1 MNLNELA
8 KKDTATN
15 YANTYKAQFGV
26 DINLDELTLKETS
39 KLLSK
44 TIKLINE
51 YRHSHKFHTSQNN
64 SSYMQMLMLEE
75 TLTAKALELNEAGDP
90 GSFGGNN
97 TNTGKSMKPI
107 IPGQMSGEYANA
119 LKKTAMGE
127 DISAKEYK
135 KLKKRGISESLLTVL
150 DSKDTA
156 RAFMRK
162 IIESKRVLKEDEVS
176 SAQVVLAAQDMVDR
190 IQKMAEDMVDLQYKD
205 VPALA
210 DTMKTEIGV
219 DEATQFKDT
228 MSAALQ
234 TLSDTLSSTKE
245 QMDGAVAI
253 VTGEGGPVDPMG
265 DLAGVDAGMP
275 PMDDMGM
282 DMGGDLDGDGIPDD
296 APIEEPIP
304 VPGDDV
310 ELGRERR

>member
-1 MNLNELA
+1 MNLTELA
-8 KKDTATN
+8 EQDTSAK

-26 DINLDELTLKETS
+26 DIDLDSLTLEETS
-39 KLLSK
+39 KLL
-44 TIKLINE
+44 IKSHGLISE
-51 YRHSHKFHTSQNN
+51 YRHSHKFHTSQTD
-64 SSYMQMLMLEE
+64 SSYMQMIMLEE
-75 TLTAKALELNEAGDP
+75 TLTAKVHELKEAGDP

-97 TNTGKSMKPI
+97 KNTGKSMKPI
-107 IPGQMSGEYANA
+107 IPGQMTGEYANA

-135 KLKKRGISESLLTVL
+135 KLKKRGISESLLDVL
-150 DSKDTA
+150 DNKNTA

-162 IIESKRVLKEDEVS
+162 IVESKRVLTEDEVS

-190 IQKMAEDMVDLQYKD
+190 VQKMVEDMVDLQHKD

-219 DEATQFKDT
+219 DQATQFKDT

-234 TLSDTLSSTKE
+234 TLSDTLTVTKE

-253 VTGEGGPVDPMG
+253 VTGEEVASPMG
-265 DLAGVDAGMP
+265 ELGDLD
-275 PMDDMGM
+275 MDM

-304 VPGDDV
+304 VPSDDSD
-310 ELGRERR
+310 LGRDRR

>member
-8 KKDTATN
+8 EQDTSTK

-26 DINLDELTLKETS
+26 DIKLDDLTLKETS
-39 KLLSK
+39 KLLVKSQE
-44 TIKLINE
+44 LISE
-51 YRHSHKFHTSQNN
+51 FRHSHKFHTSQND
-64 SSYMQMLMLEE
+64 SSYMQMIMIEE
-75 TLTAKALELNEAGDP
+75 TLTTKVQELKEAGDP

-97 TNTGKSMKPI
+97 KNTGKSMKPI

-156 RAFMRK
+156 MAFMRK
-162 IIESKRVLKEDEVS
+162 IVESKRVLKEDEVS

-190 IQKMAEDMVDLQYKD
+190 VQKMVEDMVDLQHKD

-210 DTMKTEIGV
+210 DTMKTEIGI
-219 DEATQFKDT
+219 DQATQFKDT

-234 TLSDTLSSTKE
+234 TLSDTLTITKE

-265 DLAGVDAGMP
+265 ELAGI
-275 PMDDMGM
+275 DDM
-282 DMGGDLDGDGIPDD
+282 DMGGDLDGDSIPDD
-296 APIEEPIP
+296 APVEEIIP
-304 VPGDDV
+304 VPSNDV